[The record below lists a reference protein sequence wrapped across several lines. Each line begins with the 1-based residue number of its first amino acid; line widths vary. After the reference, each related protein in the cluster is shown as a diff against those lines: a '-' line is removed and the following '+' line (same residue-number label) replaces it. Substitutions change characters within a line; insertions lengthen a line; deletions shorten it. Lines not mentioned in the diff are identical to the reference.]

1 MNTRRIWETKELF
14 AFSKGSTKG
23 TGTTSRLV
31 FTGAGPELHQ
41 KPASPMEPTGL
52 GAQLS
57 LKITGKACGRVGS
70 ASASQE
76 HQVPAGQGWA
86 LALNQAAMW
95 DKGQ

>member
-1 MNTRRIWETKELF
+1 
-14 AFSKGSTKG
+14 
-23 TGTTSRLV
+23 
-31 FTGAGPELHQ
+31 
-41 KPASPMEPTGL
+41 MEPTGL